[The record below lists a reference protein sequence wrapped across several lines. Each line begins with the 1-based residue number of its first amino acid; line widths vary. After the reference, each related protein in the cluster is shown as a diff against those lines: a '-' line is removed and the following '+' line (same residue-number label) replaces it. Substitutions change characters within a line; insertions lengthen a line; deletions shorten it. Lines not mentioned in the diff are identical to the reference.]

1 MEKKTFQEVVR
12 DIKRGEVWATH
23 EMFDIETVS
32 LTDNGQLVITRRLNE
47 RTDGLYI
54 PTTKVFVL
62 RKQIYPFN
70 EAWKSLQEGKEI
82 RSVRS
87 QLAFK
92 KHRGI
97 YQVEHLG
104 VRIEEECL
112 MIDVRDMEEG
122 WYIYE

>member
-12 DIKRGEVWATH
+12 DIKKGEVWTTH

-32 LTDNGQLVITRRLNE
+32 LTDNGQLVITRRFNE

-82 RSVRS
+82 QSVRS
-87 QLAFK
+87 KLKYK
-92 KHRGI
+92 KVKDAYSVGHKDFW
-97 YQVEHLG
+97 V
-104 VRIEEECL
+104 EEESI
-112 MIDVRDMEEG
+112 MMNIKDMEEG
-122 WYIYE
+122 WYVYE